1 MELLNKLKLRW
12 GIESNW
18 QVVVILV
25 VFSCTGFTAV
35 FARRFV
41 FDLLGI
47 VEQDPFWL
55 KSIVWLVTIFP
66 IYNIFLLLYGA
77 LFGQFD
83 FFWSFFKKM
92 MYRMVPGKSN

>member
-25 VFSCTGFTAV
+25 VFSFTGFTAV

-55 KSIVWLVTIFP
+55 KTMVWLVTIFP
-66 IYNIFLLLYGA
+66 IYNVFLLLYGT
-77 LFGQFD
+77 LFGQFE
-83 FFWSFFKKM
+83 FFWRFFKKM
-92 MYRMVPGKSN
+92 MYRFVPGKSN